1 MDDSLR
7 KLIKSLTA
15 SEKRYFRLYA
25 QRGGDS
31 VNHLSLF
38 EVLAKDPSLAD
49 NDIRQR
55 HRSEKWAANLP
66 VTKNHLKHHILDALV
81 HFGRENGERS
91 GTEHGIRKA
100 ATLHAHGCT
109 SDAVELLQKLEQ
121 RATDGLFWNTALQ
134 AVQLLKTMQY
144 GDGIALN
151 RELLAREQRYL
162 HNMLNESA
170 YYALIRELLDI
181 RLGSGSV
188 RDEAERARLERLT
201 HESLV
206 NDLELAVTPV
216 SKYYFHTFWGICH
229 SLLLD
234 SDASEQSY
242 RQSLQLLRSVPALAA
257 GRVQDYF
264 NRLNSYVSKLSAK
277 GFTPEFKEWLEELR
291 AAPTAAIFKDLLNVH
306 ELTTVYAAN
315 HELQAYFHE
324 KNYAGGAIRADEL
337 WAEVTAAFGPV
348 KEPFRLVFLYNGM
361 VLHVMAGEYQRATR
375 WIRAI
380 LDMPGEASLLTRQ
393 LASLL
398 NIVVRYEL
406 SDLELVESLLRSH
419 KRDAHGLGSATAQ
432 RLLKHYGELLRV
444 DSHEAK
450 KLWAKLYQDFSV
462 LGQKSEEK
470 PLFALFD
477 FSEWV
482 KRFKV

>member
-7 KLIKSLTA
+7 KLVKGLTA

-25 QRGGDS
+25 QRGGDGA
-31 VNHLSLF
+31 NHLSLF
-38 EVLAKDPSLAD
+38 EVLAKDPQLAD

-55 HRSEKWAANLP
+55 YGSEKWAANLP
-66 VTKNHLKHHILDALV
+66 VTKNHLKHQILDALV
-81 HFGRENGERS
+81 HFGRESGERNS
-91 GTEHGIRKA
+91 VEHGIRKA
-100 ATLHAHGCT
+100 GKLHAHGCT
-109 SDAVELLQKLEQ
+109 DDAVELLKKLEH
-121 RATDGLFWNTALQ
+121 RAADGLFWNTALL

-144 GDGIALN
+144 GDGIVVN
-151 RELLAREQRYL
+151 RQLLAREQQYL
-162 HNMLNESA
+162 NNMLNESA

-188 RDEAERARLERLT
+188 RDEAERERLEQLMQHR
-201 HESLV
+201 LV
-206 NDLELAVTPV
+206 NDMERAMTPV

-234 SDASEQSY
+234 PDSSEQSY
-242 RQSLQLLRSVPALAA
+242 LQSLQLLRSNQALAA

-277 GFTPEFKEWLEELR
+277 GFTPEFTDWLNELR
-291 AAPTAAIFKDLLNVH
+291 AAPSTPIFKDLANVK
-306 ELTTVYAAN
+306 EFTTVYAAN

-324 KNYAGGAIRADEL
+324 QRFNDGAKRADEL
-337 WAEVTAAFGPV
+337 WAEVRIAFAPV

-361 VLHVMAGEYQRATR
+361 VLHVMAGEYQRSTR

-380 LDMPGEASLLTRQ
+380 IEMPGEASMLTRQ
-393 LASLL
+393 LALFL
-398 NIVVRYEL
+398 NIIVRYEL
-406 SDLELVESLLRSH
+406 RDFELVESLLRSQ
-419 KRDAHGLGSATAQ
+419 KRDPRGFGSATAQ
-432 RLLKHYGELLRV
+432 RTLKHYGELLRA
-444 DSHEAK
+444 DSSELK
-450 KLWAKLYQDFSV
+450 KLWLQLYQDFSE
-462 LGQKSEEK
+462 LGNKPEEK